1 MRVSTAHYPTANGP
15 KYLQQLCKH
24 FAHKAEV
31 SLTETEGRAVLGE
44 GVAHLAADANGL
56 AVRIEAPD
64 AKAVIQTRYV
74 IDVHLVNFAFRE
86 GFTGLT
92 WTIDPA

>member
-1 MRVSTAHYPTANGP
+1 MRVSTVYYPAANGP

-31 SLTETEGRAVLGE
+31 RFTDTEGHTVLGE
-44 GVAHLAADANGL
+44 GVAHLAADENGL
-56 AVRIEAPD
+56 SVRIEAPE

-74 IDVHLVNFAFRE
+74 VDVHLANFAFRE
-86 GFTGLT
+86 DFSGLT
-92 WTIDPA
+92 WVIDPA